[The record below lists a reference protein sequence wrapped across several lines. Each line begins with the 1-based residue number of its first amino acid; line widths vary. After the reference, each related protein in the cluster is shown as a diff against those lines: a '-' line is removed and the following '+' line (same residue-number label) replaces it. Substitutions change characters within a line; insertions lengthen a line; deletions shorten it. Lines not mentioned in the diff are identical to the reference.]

1 MAQLGPPLSSWMMVP
16 TLLCLLLLICLSVN
30 AQVDKRAAHTRD
42 SSTLQSLK
50 FPGRDSIHHRADSI
64 IKTHLLPVTQLHHD
78 TIPSAKKLFE
88 TNIANRSRLFQ
99 SSNAGHSA
107 DSTLKLFS
115 KQVRSSLTAPVK
127 KEKQSIMSLLGVS
140 KKKRTDTLPNPLSTN
155 NLSSGS
161 VYPLLRYG
169 GGYINYNYN
178 YRSLSDTP
186 FAEQNIGQ
194 HNING
199 SMGLVLA
206 NKLPVNVNFFIRR
219 SNSLLFRDITDI
231 QVSFDPAALRNG
243 LVENL
248 QHRMK
253 TIVPSI
259 SDSVMHA
266 LDALKSV
273 DLPKTGGW
281 LSSAFNSQRVREYR
295 EMIQINETHPE
306 NMPTDSLARIEKES
320 QLKEAAL
327 FIQLY
332 DSTRLRYDSL
342 LQISNLLETQ
352 LNTQRRK
359 LAGYRQTLNGRFSNW
374 SSYGNWRN
382 ALNEYDP
389 GGLQVPNK
397 YKWLMGI
404 RSLSVGKTPL
414 NYSEL
419 TAKNIGLTGLNFEYN
434 SWYYLAL
441 AAGTIDYRFRDFIT
455 GPRNRSHQYLVMLRA
470 GLGHLEKNYF
480 IVSFFKG
487 QKQLS
492 NLPGN
497 SSFPNSITITG
508 ITAETKWQVNSHTY
522 FIAEGGESVAPDFRS
537 TPVSR
542 SGKFTLNGKLNKA
555 LSLKLYSAF
564 PKIGGRLEGLYKYT
578 GANYQSFS
586 SFQSNAAINTW
597 YLKWEQNFFRRQL
610 KITGSLRSNEFTN
623 PYILQQYKSNTV
635 FKSIAAVLRIRKWPM
650 ISFGYVP
657 MSQLSVVGQQV
668 VENRFQ
674 TITASLNH
682 FYRIGNRQA
691 FTSFIFNRFYNTGAD
706 SGFIYFNA
714 SNIYFSQTVAYK
726 LFTAGI
732 GVSDSR
738 STQYHLTSGEISL
751 QIPFLKKAITGLSLK
766 VNHLNG
772 YETKTGGKCRFDFN
786 ITHRDRIGVDYEK
799 AWLPGNGSR
808 LVNSDIGNVLY
819 TRSF

>member
-1 MAQLGPPLSSWMMVP
+1 MTQLGLQLSSWMMVP
-16 TLLCLLLLICLSVN
+16 ILLCLLLLLCLSVS
-30 AQVDKRAAHTRD
+30 AQADKRAVHASD
-42 SSTLQSLK
+42 SSVLK
-50 FPGRDSIHHRADSI
+50 SSKFSGKDSIQYKADSI
-64 IKTHLLPVTQLHHD
+64 IKSQLLTVTQHLHD
-78 TIPSAKKLFE
+78 TIPSLKKLIRANI
-88 TNIANRSRLFQ
+88 TNPTKLFHRSDAEHLTD
-99 SSNAGHSA
+99 SA
-107 DSTLKLFS
+107 VKLFS
-115 KQVRSSLTAPVK
+115 KQAHSVLTAPVK
-127 KEKQSIMSLLGVS
+127 KEKQSIINLLGFAR
-140 KKKRTDTLPNPLSTN
+140 KKRTDTLPDLLSTTG
-155 NLSSGS
+155 LSSKS
-161 VYPLLRYG
+161 IYPLLHYG

-199 SMGLVLA
+199 SVGIVLA
-206 NKLPVNVNFFIRR
+206 NKLPVNINFFIRR

-231 QVSFDPAALRNG
+231 QVSFDPAAMRNG

-253 TIVPSI
+253 TMIPAI
-259 SDSVMHA
+259 SDSLMHA
-266 LDALKSV
+266 LDAVKSV
-273 DLPKTGGW
+273 DLPKTSGW

-295 EMIQINETHPE
+295 EMIQINEMHPE
-306 NMPTDSLARIEKES
+306 NMPTDSIARMDKLS
-320 QLKEAAL
+320 QLKEAEL
-327 FIQLY
+327 FIKLY
-332 DSTRLRYDSL
+332 DSTLLRYDSL
-342 LQISNLLETQ
+342 LQISNLLETK
-352 LNTQRRK
+352 LSAQRRK

-389 GGLQVPNK
+389 GGLQVPDK

-419 TAKNIGLTGLNFEYN
+419 TAKNIGLTGINFEYN

-441 AAGTIDYRFRDFIT
+441 AAGTIDYRFRDFTT
-455 GPRNRSHQYLVMLRA
+455 GPRNRSHQYLVMVRA

-487 QKQLS
+487 QKQLY

-497 SSFPNSITITG
+497 NNFPNSITITG

-542 SGKFTLNGKLNKA
+542 TGKFTLNGKLNKA
-555 LSLKLYSAF
+555 LSLKLYSVF
-564 PKIGGRLEGLYKYT
+564 PRIGGRLEGLYKYT

-586 SFQSNAAINTW
+586 SYQSNAAINTW

-650 ISFGYVP
+650 ISVGYMP

-674 TITASLNH
+674 TLTASLNH

-691 FTSFIFNRFYNTGAD
+691 FTSFIFNRFYNRGAD
-706 SGFIYFNA
+706 SGFVYFNA
-714 SNIYFSQTVAYK
+714 SNIYLSQTVAFK
-726 LFTAGI
+726 LFTAGV

-738 STQYHLTSGEISL
+738 STQYHLTSGEITL
-751 QIPFLKKAITGLSLK
+751 QIPLLKKAMTGLSLK

-786 ITHRDRIGVDYEK
+786 ITNRDRIGVDYEK

-808 LVNSDIGNVLY
+808 LINSDIGNVLY

>member
-1 MAQLGPPLSSWMMVP
+1 MTQLGLQLSSWMMVT
-16 TLLCLLLLICLSVN
+16 TLLCLLLLLCFSVS
-30 AQVDKRAAHTRD
+30 AQADKKVMLTRD
-42 SSTLQSLK
+42 SSALQSSK
-50 FPGRDSIHHRADSI
+50 FPGKDSIQRKSDSI
-64 IKTHLLPVTQLHHD
+64 IKNHLLPITAHLHD
-78 TIPSAKKLFE
+78 TMPSMKKLLKE
-88 TNIANRSRLFQ
+88 NITASTKLFQ
-99 SSNAGHSA
+99 SPFTGHAA
-107 DSTLKLFS
+107 DSAGKLFS
-115 KQVRSSLTAPVK
+115 NRAASALTAPVK
-127 KEKQSIMSLLGVS
+127 KEKQSIMSLLGFFR
-140 KKKRTDTLPNPLSTN
+140 KKRIDTLPNPASAN
-155 NLSSGS
+155 NLFSGS

-199 SMGLVLA
+199 SMGVVLA
-206 NKLPVNVNFFIRR
+206 NKLPVNINFFIRR

-231 QVSFDPAALRNG
+231 QVSFDPAAFRNG

-248 QHRMK
+248 QHRVK
-253 TIVPSI
+253 TMIPSI
-259 SDSVMHA
+259 SDSLMHA
-266 LDALKSV
+266 LDAVKSV
-273 DLPKTGGW
+273 DLPKTSGW

-295 EMIQINETHPE
+295 EMIQINEMHPE
-306 NMPTDSLARIEKES
+306 NMPTDSVARMEKQS

-342 LQISNLLETQ
+342 LQMTSLLETQ

-374 SSYGNWRN
+374 SSYGNWRT

-389 GGLQVPNK
+389 GGLQVPDK

-497 SSFPNSITITG
+497 NSFPNSITISG
-508 ITAETKWQVNSHTY
+508 ITAETKWQVNPHTY
-522 FIAEGGESVAPDFRS
+522 FIAEAGESIAPDFRS

-542 SGKFTLNGKLNKA
+542 TGKFTLNGKLNKA
-555 LSLKLYSAF
+555 LSIKLYSAF

-597 YLKWEQNFFRRQL
+597 YLKWEQGFFKRQL
-610 KITGSLRSNEFTN
+610 KITGSLRSNEFSN

-650 ISFGYVP
+650 ISFGYMP
-657 MSQLSVVGQQV
+657 MSQLSIVGQQV

-674 TITASLNH
+674 TLTASLNH

-714 SNIYFSQTVAYK
+714 SNMYLSQTVAFK

-738 STQYHLTSGEISL
+738 STQYHLTSGEITL
-751 QIPFLKKAITGLSLK
+751 QVPFLKKAVAGLSLK

-799 AWLPGNGSR
+799 AWLPGNGSH
-808 LVNSDIGNVLY
+808 LINSDIGNVLY